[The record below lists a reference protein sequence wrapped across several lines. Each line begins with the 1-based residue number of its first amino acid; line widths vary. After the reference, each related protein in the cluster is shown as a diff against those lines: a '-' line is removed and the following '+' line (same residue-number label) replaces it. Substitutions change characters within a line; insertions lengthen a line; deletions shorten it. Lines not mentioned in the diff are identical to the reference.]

1 MNVFRL
7 AQFIDS
13 LHILLLHVG
22 PYEESAVIEQTFGA
36 KCTASSLVR
45 FVIKVNNE

>member
-13 LHILLLHVG
+13 LHILLLHVD
-22 PYEESAVIEQTFGA
+22 PNEECAVLEQNFEPSAQRVP
-36 KCTASSLVR
+36 SYDL
-45 FVIKVNNE
+45 